1 MDGKEKDD
9 FYTRIMQI
17 RVKDIKEKVK
27 EEKRKI
33 TDEINKNRLLK
44 SEILEL
50 VIELNSS
57 DLIEDVDGIHELMK
71 SIYEKYELD
80 NNHSESDLAKL
91 YAEVVDSLK
100 PHKEGEKSDDESE
113 CIEDEECS
121 TLKYVELIKFYNEL
135 EKRYLLCTCLL
146 NRLEMSNFEHRL
158 TIRRLK
164 EMKNR
169 KIDGANFKNTR
180 NSSERVA
187 DHEVEDDICY

>member
-71 SIYEKYELD
+71 SIDEKYELD

>member
-9 FYTRIMQI
+9 FYTRIIQI

-57 DLIEDVDGIHELMK
+57 DLIEDVDGIHELMR
-71 SIYEKYELD
+71 SIDEKYELD
-80 NNHSESDLAKL
+80 DNHSESDLGKL

-164 EMKNR
+164 QMKNR
-169 KIDGANFKNTR
+169 KIDEVNFKNTR
-180 NSSERVA
+180 KSSERVA